1 VPLNAFDSA
10 QVITNLLPS
19 LHAATRA
26 DLGPWADSE
35 LPWTEADLIQW
46 MDEALKRLAGLV
58 ALFVSRDTSLRTVA
72 GLSTYALPAN
82 HVATLHVSVD
92 GVPLRPGNMA
102 ELEAREPTFRALAG
116 TPDHWY
122 EDLIG
127 TATMD
132 LTPVPTVAGKTLAIV
147 YAGWPDALDVAKT
160 QVLVAAPAP
169 VKGYL
174 ALAVLKEAYGR
185 ESDMEMPD
193 VSAHSKARMDLFE
206 QIWISYYGV
215 AS

>member
-1 VPLNAFDSA
+1 MPLNAFDTTT
-10 QVITNLLPS
+10 VITNLLPS

-46 MDEALKRLAGLV
+46 MDEALKRLAGLAAV
-58 ALFVSRDTSLRTVA
+58 FVIRAATTRTVA
-72 GLSTYALPAN
+72 GFATYLLPTN

-102 ELEAREPTFRALAG
+102 ELEAREPTFRTISG

-122 EDLIG
+122 QDLIG

-147 YAGWPDALDVAKT
+147 YAAWPDALDVTKT
-160 QVLVAAPAP
+160 QTMVAAPAP
-169 VKGYL
+169 MKGYL

-193 VSAHSKARMDLFE
+193 VSTHCKAQMDLFE
-206 QIWISYYGV
+206 QLWLSYYGA

>member
-1 VPLNAFDSA
+1 MPLNAFDST
-10 QVITNLLPS
+10 QIVTNLLPS

-58 ALFVSRDTSLRTVA
+58 ALFVSRDACARTAA

-82 HVATLHVSVD
+82 HIATLHVSVD

-102 ELEAREPTFRALAG
+102 ELEARGPTFRTISG

-132 LTPVPTVAGKTLAIV
+132 LTPVPTVAGKTVAIV
-147 YAGWPDALDVAKT
+147 YAGWPDALDVTKT
-160 QVLVAAPAP
+160 QTMVAAPAP

-174 ALAVLKEAYGR
+174 ALAVLKEAYGK

-193 VSAHSKARMDLFE
+193 VSAHAKSQMDLFE
-206 QIWISYYGV
+206 ALWLSYYGA

>member
-1 VPLNAFDSA
+1 VPIYGFDSTL
-10 QVITNLLPS
+10 VIDNLLPA
-19 LHAATRA
+19 LHASSRSA
-26 DLGPWADSE
+26 LGPWADSA

-46 MDEALKRLAGLV
+46 MDEALKRLARL
-58 ALFVSRDTSLRTVA
+58 AAAFVQRDTAS
-72 GLSTYALPAN
+72 STANGTATYPLPAN
-82 HVATLHVSVD
+82 HVSTLHVSVN

-102 ELEAREPTFRALAG
+102 ELEAREPTFRTISG

-127 TATMD
+127 LATLG
-132 LTPVPTVAGKTLAIV
+132 LTPVPTVAAKMVSVV
-147 YAGWPDALDVAKT
+147 YAAWPDTLDVAKT
-160 QVLVAAPAP
+160 QTMVGAPAP

-193 VSAHSKARMDLFE
+193 VSSHCKSRMDLFE
-206 QIWISYYGV
+206 ALWLSYYGA